1 MEDKTDKT
9 TRTGETQHLMPL
21 FSVWCSIQTDKL
33 ADQLA
38 PAFLRFIFAT
48 SRKPNSTRLWLQ
60 VNFWRFNFCDVL
72 KASSIHVIALSI
84 PGINAQAFRAGLVNL
99 VLLAS
104 RLRQLG
110 LGQGKCER
118 SSRVTVKRS
127 KRALTDSLALFPALA
142 IPSRSASVRF
152 AMAIKKKQSIS
163 KPSSNGNRSRN
174 GASQSKPS
182 HTGPQNTAVRTYS
195 IPDFRLEHPD
205 LAVKRLVEKDKD
217 GAEHVRYEVT
227 GNLDAPVPPIRD
239 SKYLNKQQCIEI
251 YRYMLLNRKMEVAL
265 ENLYKQGKVVGGVY
279 FGLGQEACSCASA
292 YALDKDDWFAPM
304 IRNQGALL
312 VRGFG
317 ASDTMMQYMAKADS
331 PTKGRDGTSHF
342 GDIEERNMVSPISML
357 GDLIPVLSGVAL
369 GARLQGR
376 NIATLTWI
384 GDGGQSTGVTYE
396 GINFAA
402 VQNLGLVLFV
412 ESNLWAY
419 STPSEMQYRVKDL
432 AERAI
437 GYGIPGVIVDGTDAC
452 QVYDAAHDAVERAHR
467 AEGPTLIEAKMMRMK
482 GHAIHDAAAY
492 VPKPMFD
499 FWKKR
504 DPIARFENYL
514 VKEKKWLTAKE
525 NAELISEVERVI
537 EAERE
542 IAVNSPMPTPE
553 SAEGGVYCED
563 GCHEIKPKYGM
574 PKVKKGTGGFK
585 ATEAAVHL
593 K

>member
-1 MEDKTDKT
+1 MRNNKNK
-9 TRTGETQHLMPL
+9 
-21 FSVWCSIQTDKL
+21 S
-33 ADQLA
+33 
-38 PAFLRFIFAT
+38 
-48 SRKPNSTRLWLQ
+48 
-60 VNFWRFNFCDVL
+60 
-72 KASSIHVIALSI
+72 KA
-84 PGINAQAFRAGLVNL
+84 
-99 VLLAS
+99 
-104 RLRQLG
+104 
-110 LGQGKCER
+110 
-118 SSRVTVKRS
+118 
-127 KRALTDSLALFPALA
+127 
-142 IPSRSASVRF
+142 
-152 AMAIKKKQSIS
+152 
-163 KPSSNGNRSRN
+163 SSNGNRPRN
-174 GASQSKPS
+174 GSQPSNARGGTDAHVRQVEERSTASPKQ
-182 HTGPQNTAVRTYS
+182 HLRTYS
-195 IPDFRLEHPD
+195 IPDLRLEHPD
-205 LAVKRLVEKDKD
+205 FTVHQAVEKDKD
-217 GAEHVRYEVT
+217 GTEHVHYEVT
-227 GNLDAPVPPIRD
+227 GKLDAAVPPIRD
-239 SKYLNKQQCIEI
+239 SKYLTKPQAIEI

-304 IRNQGALL
+304 IRNQGSLL
-312 VRGFG
+312 VRGF
-317 ASDTMMQYMAKADS
+317 AARDTMMQYMAKADS
-331 PTKGRDGTSHF
+331 PTRGRDGTSHF
-342 GDIEERNMVSPISML
+342 GDIEKRNMVSPISML

-376 NIATLTWI
+376 NVAVMTYI

-419 STPSEMQYRVKDL
+419 STPSDMQYRCKDL

-452 QVYDAAHDAVERAHR
+452 QVYDAARDAVERAHR
-467 AEGPTLIEAKMMRMK
+467 GEGPTMIEAKMMRMK

-492 VPKPMFD
+492 VPKEMFD

-514 VKEKKWLTAKE
+514 VKEKKWLTPKE
-525 NAELISEVERVI
+525 NEALIKEVEEVI
-537 EAERE
+537 ESERE

-553 SAEGGVYCED
+553 SAEGGVYCEP

-574 PKVKKGTGGFK
+574 PKVKKGTGGYK
-585 ATEAAVHL
+585 ETEAAVHL